1 MEKLRER
8 TAALLAEGAVSLI
21 IGYEEGTRRPRPLF
35 CRNSESARKLI
46 FDSRCFHNL
55 AVYLTRKDLVGK
67 DRFAVTASIST
78 MRSILQLYVE
88 NQLSEERLLVLTVD
102 LNGVLHELVT
112 FEEIS
117 AYVKQ
122 FELKRGERE
131 HEILTRIEGMNR
143 EERWKFWMEEMSHCF
158 KCYACRSACPL
169 CYCTKCVVEVNRPQ
183 WINPWPAPLANMEW
197 HINRAM
203 HMVGRC
209 TACGAC
215 GDACPAGIPIDLIT
229 RKMMEDL
236 APEFGYIP
244 GQPAK
249 NGNAL
254 STWKL
259 DDREQFIR

>member
-1 MEKLRER
+1 MHNLRER
-8 TAALLAEGAVSLI
+8 AAALLSEGTVSLI
-21 IGYEEGTRRPRPLF
+21 IGYEEGTKRPRPLF
-35 CRNSESARKLI
+35 CRDSQTAQKLI

-55 AVYLTRKDLVGK
+55 AVYITKKELVGK
-67 DRFAVTASIST
+67 ERFAVTATISSL
-78 MRSILQLYVE
+78 RSIMQLYVE
-88 NQLSEERLLVLTVD
+88 NQLNEDQVLILTVD
-102 LNGVLHELVT
+102 PTGELKEFVT

-117 AYVKQ
+117 AYVQQ

-131 HEILTRIEGMNR
+131 QVILSKIEAMNR
-143 EERWKFWMEEMSHCF
+143 EERWKFWMEEMSQCV
-158 KCYACRSACPL
+158 KCYACRAACPL
-169 CYCTKCVVEVNRPQ
+169 CYCSKCVVEVNRPQ

-215 GDACPAGIPIDLIT
+215 GDACPVGIPIDLIT

-236 APEFGYIP
+236 APEFDYIP
-244 GQPAK
+244 GFPVK
-249 NGNAL
+249 KGNAL

>member
-1 MEKLRER
+1 MDKLRER
-8 TAALLAEGAVSLI
+8 AAALLSEGAVSLI
-21 IGYEEGTRRPRPLF
+21 IGYEEGTRKPRPLF
-35 CRNSESARKLI
+35 CRNIESTQKLI
-46 FDSRCFHNL
+46 LDSRCIHNL
-55 AVYLTRKDLVGK
+55 AVYITKKELVGK
-67 DRFAVTASIST
+67 ERFAVTATIST
-78 MRSILQLYVE
+78 LRSIMQLYVE
-88 NQLSEERLLVLTVD
+88 NQLSEDRLLVLTVD
-102 LNGVLHELVT
+102 LSGELREFIT

-117 AYVKQ
+117 AYVKL
-122 FELKRGERE
+122 FELKRTERE
-131 HEILTRIEGMNR
+131 QKILSMIEGMTR
-143 EERWKFWMEEMSHCF
+143 QERWKFWMDEMTQCF
-158 KCYACRSACPL
+158 RCYACRSACPL

-215 GDACPAGIPIDLIT
+215 GEACPVGIPIDMIT
-229 RKMMEDL
+229 IKMMEDL

-244 GQPAK
+244 GFPEK
-249 NGNAL
+249 KENSL

>member
-8 TAALLAEGAVSLI
+8 AGALISEGTVSLV
-21 IGYEEGTRRPRPLF
+21 IGYEEGTKRPRPLF
-35 CRNSESARKLI
+35 CHDIESTRKLI

-55 AVYLTRKDLVGK
+55 AVYLTKKELVGNG
-67 DRFAVTASIST
+67 RFAVTATIST
-78 MRSILQLYVE
+78 LRSIMQLYVE
-88 NQLSEERLLVLTVD
+88 NQLSEENLIVLTVD
-102 LNGVLHELVT
+102 LSGTLREFVT
-112 FEEIS
+112 FDEIS
-117 AYVKQ
+117 AYVEQ

-131 HEILTRIEGMNR
+131 QEILSKIEGMTR
-143 EERWKFWMEEMSHCF
+143 EERWKFWQEEMSHCF

-203 HMVGRC
+203 HMIGRC

-215 GDACPAGIPIDLIT
+215 GDACPVGIPIDLIT
-229 RKMMEDL
+229 RKLMEDM
-236 APEFGYIP
+236 ATEFEYTP
-244 GQPAK
+244 GLPAK
-249 NGNAL
+249 KGNAL

>member
-8 TAALLAEGAVSLI
+8 AAALLADGTVSLV
-21 IGYEEGTRRPRPLF
+21 IGFEEGTKRPRPFF
-35 CRNSESARKLI
+35 CRTSDQASKLI

-55 AVYLTRKDLVGK
+55 AVYVTKKELVGK
-67 DRFAVTASIST
+67 EPFAVTAPIAT
-78 MRSILQLYVE
+78 LRSILQLYVE
-88 NQLSEERLLVLTVD
+88 NQLKEEQMLILTAD
-102 LNGVLHELVT
+102 PAGEL
-112 FEEIS
+112 FELRSFDEIS
-117 AYVKQ
+117 AYVAN

-131 HEILTRIEGMNR
+131 EEILHKIEGMTR
-143 EERWKFWMEEMSHCF
+143 EERWQFWLNEMSQCF

-183 WINPWPAPLANMEW
+183 WIHPWPAPLANMEW

-215 GDACPAGIPIDLIT
+215 GEACPVGIPIDLIT

-244 GQPAK
+244 GLPARQ
-249 NGNAL
+249 GNAL
-254 STWKL
+254 SSWRL

>member
-8 TAALLAEGAVSLI
+8 AAALLAEGLVSLV
-21 IGYEEGTRRPRPLF
+21 IGYEEGTKRPRPLF
-35 CRNSESARKLI
+35 CRNGESTQKLI
-46 FDSRCFHNL
+46 FDSRCINNL
-55 AVYLTRKDLVGK
+55 AVYVTKKELVGK
-67 DRFAVTASIST
+67 DRIAVTASIST
-78 MRSILQLYVE
+78 LRSILQLYVE
-88 NQLSEERLLVLTVD
+88 NQLSEEKLLVLTVG
-102 LNGVLHELVT
+102 LNGELIELVT
-112 FEEIS
+112 FDEIS
-117 AYVKQ
+117 AYVAQ

-131 HEILTRIEGMNR
+131 QAILSKIEGMNR
-143 EERWKFWMEEMSHCF
+143 EERWKFWLGEMSHCF

-169 CYCTKCVVEVNRPQ
+169 CYCSKCVVEVNRPQ

-215 GDACPAGIPIDLIT
+215 GDACPVGIPIDLIT
-229 RKMMEDL
+229 RKMMEDM

-249 NGNAL
+249 QGNAL
-254 STWKL
+254 SSWKL

>member
-1 MEKLRER
+1 MKKLNDRA
-8 TAALLAEGAVSLI
+8 AALLADGTVGLV
-21 IGYEEGTRRPRPLF
+21 IGFEEGTKRPRPLF
-35 CRNSESARKLI
+35 CRTAESTDKLI

-55 AVYLTRKDLVGK
+55 AVYITKKELVGK
-67 DRFAVTASIST
+67 DRIAVTAPIST
-78 MRSILQLYVE
+78 LRSILQLYVE
-88 NQLSEERLLVLTVD
+88 NQLSEEKLIVLTVD
-102 LNGVLHELVT
+102 LSGELRELVT
-112 FEEIS
+112 FDEIS
-117 AYVKQ
+117 AYVAQ

-131 HEILTRIEGMNR
+131 QELLGKIEGMNR
-143 EERWKFWMEEMSHCF
+143 EERWKFWMSEMAHCF

-215 GDACPAGIPIDLIT
+215 GDACPVGIPIDLIT
-229 RKMMEDL
+229 RKMMEDM

-244 GQPAK
+244 GLPAK
-249 NGNAL
+249 KGNAL

>member
-1 MEKLRER
+1 MKKLRDR
-8 TAALLAEGAVSLI
+8 AAELLSQGVVSLV
-21 IGYEEGTRRPRPLF
+21 IGYEEGTKRPRPLF
-35 CRNSESARKLI
+35 CRNSESAEKLI

-55 AVYLTRKDLVGK
+55 AVYITKKELVGK
-67 DRFAVTASIST
+67 DRFAVTAPIST
-78 MRSILQLYVE
+78 LRSIMQLYVE
-88 NQLSEERLLVLTVD
+88 NQLSEDKLLVLTVD
-102 LNGVLHELVT
+102 LSGELKEFVA

-117 AYVKQ
+117 AYVQQ

-131 HEILTRIEGMNR
+131 QAILSKIEGMNR
-143 EERWKFWMEEMSHCF
+143 EERWKFWMEEMSYCF

-215 GDACPAGIPIDLIT
+215 GDACPVGIPIDLIT

-236 APEFGYIP
+236 APEFDYIP
-244 GQPAK
+244 GLPVK
-249 NGNAL
+249 KGNAL